1 RFDTTSTIP
10 YNQQLAQFLRCNDAF
25 IMEACT
31 KILKHFEQDLLSSQ
45 TFETLFNALDLSQLS
60 EQWIQDAINVLP

>member
-1 RFDTTSTIP
+1 MIATTP
-10 YNQQLAQFLRCNDAF
+10 YNQQLAQFIRGNDAF

-45 TFETLFNALDLSQLS
+45 TFENLFHALDFSQLT
-60 EQWIQDAINVLP
+60 EQWFQDLINTLP

>member
-1 RFDTTSTIP
+1 MTSTTP
-10 YNQQLAQFLRCNDAF
+10 YHQQLAQFLRGNDAY

-45 TFETLFNALDLSQLS
+45 SFETLFNALDFSQLT
-60 EQWIQDAINVLP
+60 EQWAQDLINNLP